1 MLACTLQAYGC
12 FPGHSVLGDE
22 YLYER
27 AAAIFHF
34 HIASL
39 LMQIFSPSLLA
50 RVGLVSKVQTDSE
63 ASRYLHVNFSLLQ
76 PLVLSLG
83 YVLAWQ
89 GWPRILMP
97 LLQPPLRNG

>member
-12 FPGHSVLGDE
+12 FPGHNVLGDE
-22 YLYER
+22 YLHER

-34 HIASL
+34 HIALL
-39 LMQIFSPSLLA
+39 LMQIFYPYLLA
-50 RVGLVSKVQTDSE
+50 YLGLVSDIQTDSE
-63 ASRYLHVNFSLLQ
+63 ASRYPHVNFSLLQ

-89 GWPRILMP
+89 GWPHILMP